1 VIGTEGCRQV
11 RIELATLEG
20 PRVRFAYS
28 YAEGELVLSEDRVR
42 LVQPPR
48 VSGEIRREGRRAHV
62 KGRIGAQVQVECDRC
77 LKLIELPVDSN
88 FKLEYVTREDYQA
101 QQAVELT
108 EDDLDLTIFDGEVID
123 IDALVTEEILLAIPD
138 HILCQ
143 DNCKGICPRCGA
155 DRSSMDCG
163 CESAEVDPRWAGLKE
178 LVNGK

>member
-1 VIGTEGCRQV
+1 V

-20 PRVRFAYS
+20 ARAKFAHS

-42 LVQPPR
+42 LVQPPT
-48 VSGEIRREGRRAHV
+48 VSGEVRREDRRAHV
-62 KGRIGAQVQVECDRC
+62 KGHVGAQVQVECDRC
-77 LKLIELPVDSN
+77 LKLIKLPVDSS

-108 EDDLDLTIFDGEVID
+108 EDDLDLTVFDGEVID
-123 IDALVTEEILLAIPD
+123 LDALVTEEILLAVPD

-155 DRSSMDCG
+155 DRNLLECG